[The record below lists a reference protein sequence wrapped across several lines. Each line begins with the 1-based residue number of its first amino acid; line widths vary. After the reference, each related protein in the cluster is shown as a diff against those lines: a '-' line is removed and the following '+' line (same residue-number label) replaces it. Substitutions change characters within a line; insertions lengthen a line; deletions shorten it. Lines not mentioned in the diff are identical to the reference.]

1 MKELWVE
8 KYRPTTL
15 EGYVFKDES
24 QKKLIGQWLKNGAL
38 PHMLLSGSPGT
49 GKSTLIKALL
59 GELQVNQFDIL
70 EVNAS
75 KDNGVDFIRDKI
87 TKFAETMG
95 YGDIRYVFLDEAD
108 GLSPAAQGTLRG
120 TMEKYAASVRFL
132 LTCNY
137 ENKIIPAI
145 HSRCEAGR
153 MHIKNLDM
161 GEFYARLVEILDKEN
176 VEIDADALDL
186 IARKTYPDLRRGI
199 GMIQAR
205 TIDGKL
211 MPPSDDAEN
220 IADYKLD
227 MIALFRARK
236 YKEARQLI
244 CSQVNRDEYEDV
256 YRFMYQNLDVW
267 AEGNELKEN
276 KCIVIIRDG
285 LVKHTMC
292 ADVEINLSAT
302 LVELEMVALEND

>member
-1 MKELWVE
+1 
-8 KYRPTTL
+8 
-15 EGYVFKDES
+15 
-24 QKKLIGQWLKNGAL
+24 
-38 PHMLLSGSPGT
+38 MLLSGSPGT
-49 GKSTLIKALL
+49 GKSTLVKALL
-59 GELQVNQFDIL
+59 HELKVNPFDVL

-108 GLSPAAQGTLRG
+108 GLSAAAQGTLRG

-137 ENKIIPAI
+137 PHKLIGAI
-145 HSRCEAGR
+145 HSRCEAGK
-153 MHIKNLDM
+153 MHIANLDV
-161 GEFYARLVEILDKEN
+161 GEFYARLVDILDREQ
-176 VEIDADALDL
+176 VEIDADSLEL
-186 IARKTYPDLRRGI
+186 IVNKTYPDLRRGI

-205 TIDGKL
+205 TIDNKL
-211 MPPSDDAEN
+211 VAPVNDSVDV
-220 IADYKLD
+220 ADYKLD
-227 MIALFRARK
+227 MIALFRSRK

-244 CSQVNRDEYEDV
+244 CQQANKDDYDDI

-267 AEGNELKEN
+267 ADGSDLKEN
-276 KCIVIIRDG
+276 KCIVVIRDG

-292 ADVEINLSAT
+292 SDIEINLSAT
-302 LVELEMVALEND
+302 LVELELIAKDQD

>member
-8 KYRPTTL
+8 SHRPSTL
-15 EGYVFKDES
+15 DGYVFKDDA
-24 QKKLIGQWLKNGAL
+24 QKKLIAQWLKNGAL

-59 GELQVNQFDIL
+59 GELKVNPFDIL

-153 MHIKNLDM
+153 MHIKNLDRDEYDM
-161 GEFYARLVEILDKEN
+161 RLIDILQKEN
-176 VEIDADALDL
+176 IELDIDALRSISD
-186 IARKTYPDLRRGI
+186 KTYPDLRRGI

-205 TIDGKL
+205 SIDGKL
-211 MPPSDDAEN
+211 LPPTDDSENVSD
-220 IADYKLD
+220 YRLD
-227 MIALFRARK
+227 MVALFRARK

-244 CSQVNRDEYEDV
+244 CSQVARDEYEDI

-267 AEGNELKEN
+267 TDSNELKEN

-285 LVKHTMC
+285 LVKHAMC
-292 ADVEINLSAT
+292 ADPELNLSAT
-302 LVELEMVALEND
+302 FVELEMVALDND